1 MIALAAMVL
10 AAADGSEAAEVVAVD
25 IDMAG
30 AGDGSASLLRYLS
43 WVRRADS
50 AVSQALTGV
59 LGRLDRKSYLAW
71 MIPFL

>member
-1 MIALAAMVL
+1 MMAAMALAGI
-10 AAADGSEAAEVVAVD
+10 AAEGSEAAEVVAVD

-43 WVRRADS
+43 LVRLADS

-59 LGRLDRKSYLAW
+59 LGRLDRKSYLA
-71 MIPFL
+71 